1 MFPRPSG
8 QADREV
14 KISLGK
20 VNILVRCNQ
29 IKARIGVGLAK
40 GRQPCGEPFGG
51 EITRRSNGQRIGRL
65 PRLHRTDRFFELQEP
80 GAQGIKA
87 VCRFVRQFKPL
98 GRAAEQHDAQHI
110 LQRADL
116 LTNSGRC
123 DREFVGS
130 LRKAQMPRRSVKHA
144 QTV

>member
-8 QADREV
+8 QPDRKVE
-14 KISLGK
+14 ISLGK
-20 VNILVRCNQ
+20 VDILIRRNQ

-40 GRQPCGEPFGG
+40 RRQPCGEPFGG

-65 PRLHRTDRFFELQEP
+65 PRLHRADRFFELQEP

-87 VCRFVRQFKPL
+87 VCRFVGQFKPL

-110 LQRADL
+110 LQRTDL
-116 LTNSGRC
+116 LTDGGGC
-123 DREFVGS
+123 DREFVGG
-130 LRKAQMPRRSVKHA
+130 LRKAQMPRRGVKHA
-144 QTV
+144 QAV